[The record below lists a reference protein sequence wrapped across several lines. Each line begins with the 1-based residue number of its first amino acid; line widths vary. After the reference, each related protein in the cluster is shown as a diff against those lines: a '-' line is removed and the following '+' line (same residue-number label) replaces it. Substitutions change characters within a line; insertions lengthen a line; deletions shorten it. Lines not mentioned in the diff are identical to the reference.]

1 MIAIIDYKAGNIASV
16 KNALERLGR
25 ACVVTSEPKEILL
38 ADGVIFPGQGRA
50 GAAMSNLR
58 KTGIDKIIPQI
69 TKPFLGICLGMQ
81 LLGSTSEEDDT
92 KCLEIFQG
100 TCRKFPPTLKT
111 PHLGWNKV
119 ELTQES
125 PLITGI
131 QNGAYFYFVHSY
143 YVDPVRSPRRKNCTA
158 IFTRYQSEPTT
169 ESCRD
174 NDTMSLSRPKQ
185 TSNGV
190 DVAEAQ
196 IVGKTSYGFDFA
208 SIMQKGNFFAVQFH
222 PEKSGEQG
230 LRLLNNF
237 CELCI

>member
-16 KNALERLGR
+16 KNALERLGQS
-25 ACVVTSEPKEILL
+25 CVVTSKSEEILS

-50 GAAMSNLR
+50 GAAMLELR

-81 LLGSTSEEDDT
+81 LLCGTSEEDET

-100 TCRKFPPTLKT
+100 VCRRFPPTLKS

-119 ELTQES
+119 ELTQKS
-125 PLITGI
+125 PLTANI
-131 QNGAYFYFVHSY
+131 QDGSYFYFVHSY
-143 YVDPVRSPRRKNCTA
+143 YVDGPEV
-158 IFTRYQSEPTT
+158 
-169 ESCRD
+169 
-174 NDTMSLSRPKQ
+174 
-185 TSNGV
+185 
-190 DVAEAQ
+190 Q
-196 IVGKTSYGFDFA
+196 IMGKTSYGFDFA
-208 SIMQKGNFFAVQFH
+208 SIMQKDNFFAVQFH

-237 CELCI
+237 CELC

>member
-16 KNALERLGR
+16 KNALERLGQS
-25 ACVVTSEPKEILL
+25 CVITSKPGEILS

-50 GAAMSNLR
+50 GAAMLELR

-81 LLGSTSEEDDT
+81 LLSGTSEEDET

-100 TCRKFPPTLKT
+100 ACSKFPPTLKT

-119 ELTQES
+119 ELTQKS
-125 PLITGI
+125 PLTANI
-131 QNGAYFYFVHSY
+131 QDGSYFYFVHSY
-143 YVDPVRSPRRKNCTA
+143 YVDGPEV
-158 IFTRYQSEPTT
+158 
-169 ESCRD
+169 
-174 NDTMSLSRPKQ
+174 
-185 TSNGV
+185 
-190 DVAEAQ
+190 Q
-196 IVGKTSYGFDFA
+196 IMGKTSYGFDFA
-208 SIMQKGNFFAVQFH
+208 SIMQKDNFFAVQFH

-237 CELCI
+237 CELC

>member
-25 ACVVTSEPKEILL
+25 ACVVTSDLKKILS

-50 GAAMSNLR
+50 GAAMPNLR
-58 KTGIDKIIPQI
+58 KTGIDKVIPKI

-81 LLGSTSEEDDT
+81 LLGSYSEEDQT
-92 KCLEIFQG
+92 KCLGIFQG
-100 TCRKFPPTLKT
+100 ACRKFPPTLKT

-125 PLITGI
+125 PLIAGI
-131 QNGAYFYFVHSY
+131 PDGSYFYFVHSY
-143 YVDPVRSPRRKNCTA
+143 YVDPVRSKKPLVSAALNKER
-158 IFTRYQSEPTT
+158 
-169 ESCRD
+169 
-174 NDTMSLSRPKQ
+174 

-190 DVAEAQ
+190 DALEAH
-196 IVGKTSYGFDFA
+196 IVGKTSYGFDFP
-208 SIMQKGNFFAVQFH
+208 SIMQKDNFFAVQFH
-222 PEKSGEQG
+222 PEKSGAQG

-237 CELCI
+237 CELCL

>member
-25 ACVVTSEPKEILL
+25 ACVVTSEPKEILS

-58 KTGIDKIIPQI
+58 KTGVDKIIPQI

-81 LLGSTSEEDDT
+81 LLGSTSEEDQT
-92 KCLEIFQG
+92 KCLEIFQSA
-100 TCRKFPPTLKT
+100 CRKFPPTLKT

-119 ELTQES
+119 ELTQKS
-125 PLITGI
+125 PLTVNIRDGS
-131 QNGAYFYFVHSY
+131 YFYFVHSY
-143 YVDPVRSPRRKNCTA
+143 YVDPVRSPRRKNCCA
-158 IFTRYQSEPTT
+158 IFTRYQSESTT

-174 NDTMSLSRPKQ
+174 NDTVSLSRPKQ

-190 DVAEAQ
+190 DALEPQ
-196 IVGKTSYGFDFA
+196 ITGKTSYGFDFA
-208 SIMQKGNFFAVQFH
+208 SIAQKDNFYAVQFH